1 MARIKINKW
10 TVGAGV
16 ACAGLAAIGYNSLS
30 GVSTTDKEA
39 FAREL
44 TAQAGNV
51 AHHNGQKQGMSIF
64 HAKKDLYSSP
74 LDARRETLSNADV
87 TISGLHPRLT
97 AAAGCLLLSANDI
110 SWPEAAVAQYLQAEA
125 NGTEDLVAAKAYEA
139 AGAACLGAVEITPGE
154 KRELIVLD
162 GLAVYPS
169 SAPAPT
175 N

>member
-16 ACAGLAAIGYNSLS
+16 VGVGLAAIGYNNLS
-30 GVSTTDKEA
+30 GVSTADKEA

-51 AHHNGQKQGMSIF
+51 AHHNGQKQDMSIF
-64 HAKKDLYSSP
+64 HAKKGLYTST
-74 LDARRETLSNADV
+74 LDARREMLSNADV

-110 SWPEAAVAQYLQAEA
+110 SWPKTAVAQYLKAEA
-125 NGTEDLVAAKAYEA
+125 NGTEDLAATKAYEA
-139 AGAACLGAVEITPGE
+139 AGAACLGAVEIAPGE

-162 GLAVYPS
+162 GPAAHPS